1 MIKPVSLKEVEQTS
15 DHFTEMLETIQNNK
29 HHDSHLQGLRDCR
42 WLFETWIAQL
52 HKENKELKEKLSL
65 YEWRDIKDAPKDK
78 VMFITFK
85 NSLGKDRVVKALYAG
100 KYEIE
105 DEFSIG
111 DFTEYDEK
119 TDRNYWPEGWYEDV
133 EAETG
138 LDYSFHHLGD
148 ISPTAYMNIPTPPST
163 QEEA

>member
-1 MIKPVSLKEVEQTS
+1 MSDTLEDIQRQLVANKDSQINALEFLNKMLKDQT
-15 DHFTEMLETIQNNK
+15 
-29 HHDSHLQGLRDCR
+29 
-42 WLFETWIAQL
+42 
-52 HKENKELKEKLSL
+52 KELEEKLSL

-119 TDRNYWPEGWYEDV
+119 TDRYYWPEGWYEDV

-138 LDYSFHHLGD
+138 MDYSFHHLGD

-163 QEEA
+163 QEGDKE